1 MKPALLVLAFSAFFA
16 GAAAAESKSNPLA
29 SVIGLLDDLAAK
41 VKADMMAEAKAYKA
55 YAEYCEKNAVN
66 LEYEIETA
74 ITYEEKLSAT
84 ITETSSTVEVTTS
97 KIEVTISSIASSEAE
112 LKEATEVREK
122 ELADFKAEEKEL
134 MDTIDTLERA
144 IAILSREMAKNPAAL
159 AQIDTT
165 SMSSLLQSLSVMVDA
180 ASLSSK
186 DQSKLIALVQ
196 AQQSESD
203 GDDEELSSPAAAAYK
218 SHSGSIVDLL
228 EDLKDKAE
236 AELAAL
242 RKAEMSAKHSYEM
255 MKQSFLDQ
263 IATYKKELIVIKTS
277 RSEATEEKSSSE
289 GEYTVTEK
297 DLTETKKALEM
308 SKMDCATKADDH
320 EASVAG
326 FAEELKVIAEA
337 TKILQETTSGAV
349 SQTYSLLQLQARS
362 KMQTSA
368 DLANSEVVALVKKVA
383 REQHSAALAQ
393 LASRIAAVMRYGT
406 RNGQDP
412 FAKVKGLISDL
423 IEKLEKEAGEEAAEK
438 AFCDEE
444 MSKTASKKEELEDA
458 ISKLSVKID
467 KASAKSADLKEDVKE
482 LQKELGE
489 LHSKFAEMQK
499 LRSEESA
506 DYKQAKADL
515 TLGLEGV
522 RKALSVLRD
531 YYESGSAAAFMQS
544 EQPAA
549 PPTYSKSKGAG
560 GSIIDILEV
569 CEADFA
575 KDLAE
580 KEAAESDAQAAF
592 EKETQEMKVSQATKE
607 QDVKYK
613 TGEFTG
619 LDKAISE
626 FASDKGSTEGELSAV
641 LEYLDKIKERCV
653 QKPESYE
660 SRKARRE
667 AEISGLKKA
676 LAILDGEALLQRGH
690 SRRMRGSRAHAGRL
704 Q

>member
-218 SHSGSIVDLL
+218 SHSGSIVDLIL
-228 EDLKDKAE
+228 DLKDKAE
-236 AELAAL
+236 SELAAL
-242 RKAEMSAKHSYEM
+242 RKTEMSALHSYEM
-255 MKQSFLDQ
+255 MKQSLEVQ
-263 IATYKKELIVIKTS
+263 ITTYKKEMTTFKYTKT
-277 RSEATEEKSSSE
+277 EATEEKATST
-289 GEYTVTEK
+289 GELSVTSK
-297 DLTETKKALEM
+297 DLAESKKSLELLK
-308 SKMDCATKADDH
+308 SDCATKAEDH
-320 EASVAG
+320 DASVAG
-326 FAEELKVIAEA
+326 FAAELKTIAEA
-337 TKILQETTSGAV
+337 KKILQDTTSGAV
-349 SQTYSLLQLQARS
+349 DQTYSFVQLQSRS
-362 KMQTSA
+362 KLQTSA

-383 REQHSAALAQ
+383 REQHSSALAQ

-423 IEKLEKEAGEEAAEK
+423 IEKLEKEAGEESEEK

-444 MSKTASKKEELEDA
+444 MKKTTAKKDELEDV

-467 KASAKSADLKEDVKE
+467 KASAKSAQLKEDVKE

-489 LHSKFAEMQK
+489 LHSKFAEMQE
-499 LRSEESA
+499 LRSTESA
-506 DYKQAKADL
+506 DFKKAKSDL

-531 YYESGSAAAFMQS
+531 YYESGSAAAFLQS
-544 EQPAA
+544 QQPEA
-549 PPTYSKSKGAG
+549 PPTYSKSTGAG

-580 KEAAESDAQAAF
+580 KEAAESDAQSAF
-592 EKETQEMKVSQATKE
+592 EKETQEMKVTQATKE

-613 TGEFTG
+613 TGEFTS
-619 LDKAISE
+619 LDKAIAE
-626 FASDKGSTEGELSAV
+626 FAADKDSTDGELSAV
-641 LEYLDKIKERCV
+641 LEYSDKLKERCV
-653 QKPESYE
+653 KEPESYE
-660 SRKARRE
+660 SKKARRE

-676 LAILDGEALLQRGH
+676 LAILEGESLLQRGH
-690 SRRMRGSRAHAGRL
+690 ARRMRGSRAAAMRL